1 MKLID
6 IKTAWKYL
14 FASVFVGILLGIS
27 GAFAA
32 QGFRSGIVAI
42 AEYLDFIFNDQQNFF
57 SFFITLSVALIFV
70 HYSRV
75 LIKGKAFQSVSDSIY
90 LAHKFNNETDV
101 KIGVVSTVAAFFS
114 ASGGA
119 SIGQYGPLVHFGTTI
134 GAWLKR
140 QIPFDFTPD
149 LYIGAGVAASISSG
163 FGAPLAGLI
172 FAHEAILRH
181 YSHKSILAIA
191 TASGVS
197 YGISSAIWGDTNII
211 KVSSDDFNFLVM
223 LIVSFLAGPIF
234 GFVSILYMRS
244 LLVFAKIAQKHKG
257 RMIYKYAFGILS
269 LSLIGHYVPEV
280 MGLGAETVTNVLTAK
295 NTVLMLFVILIG
307 KILATSISLNFGFF
321 GGVFSPAI
329 LVGASAGALLSAIL
343 VFLGIFDQFQQALV
357 VSGIAAVAGSVI
369 GAPICMVI
377 IVLELTNSYTFALSS
392 LVGLAISV
400 GYVQV
405 QFGSSYF
412 DVQLLNRGVDIS
424 NGRTGLFMTET
435 DILKY
440 SDETFATV
448 KLEDNI
454 DKVIKLMAKTNQS
467 EIVVLDQEEKFCGK
481 VDALSLINKMGT
493 LRSAGVVD
501 ENCLVIS
508 HDASLQDAM
517 EVAANFV
524 GEIIPIVEQHTNQA
538 VAVITEGA
546 IFQAYLSKQNQ
557 TVEMEKR

>member
-1 MKLID
+1 
-6 IKTAWKYL
+6 
-14 FASVFVGILLGIS
+14 
-27 GAFAA
+27 
-32 QGFRSGIVAI
+32 
-42 AEYLDFIFNDQQNFF
+42 
-57 SFFITLSVALIFV
+57 
-70 HYSRV
+70 
-75 LIKGKAFQSVSDSIY
+75 
-90 LAHKFNNETDV
+90 
-101 KIGVVSTVAAFFS
+101 
-114 ASGGA
+114 
-119 SIGQYGPLVHFGTTI
+119 
-134 GAWLKR
+134 
-140 QIPFDFTPD
+140 
-149 LYIGAGVAASISSG
+149 
-163 FGAPLAGLI
+163 
-172 FAHEAILRH
+172 
-181 YSHKSILAIA
+181 
-191 TASGVS
+191 
-197 YGISSAIWGDTNII
+197 
-211 KVSSDDFNFLVM
+211 M

-244 LLVFAKIAQKHKG
+244 LLFFAKIAQKHEE
-257 RMIYKYAFGILS
+257 RVAYKYAFGILS

-280 MGLGAETVTNVLTAK
+280 MGLGADTVTNVLTAK
-295 NTVLMLFVILIG
+295 NTILMLFVILIG

-405 QFGSSYF
+405 RFGSSYF

-440 SDETFATV
+440 SNENFITV
-448 KLEDNI
+448 KLEDTV
-454 DKVIKLMAKTNQS
+454 DDVIKIMAKTSQS

-481 VDALSLINKMGT
+481 VDSLSLINKMGT
-493 LRSAGVVD
+493 LSSAGVVD
-501 ENCLVIS
+501 KNCLVIS

-524 GEIIPIVEQHTNQA
+524 GEIIPIVEQDTNRA
-538 VAVITEGA
+538 MAVITEGA

>member
-1 MKLID
+1 
-6 IKTAWKYL
+6 
-14 FASVFVGILLGIS
+14 
-27 GAFAA
+27 
-32 QGFRSGIVAI
+32 
-42 AEYLDFIFNDQQNFF
+42 
-57 SFFITLSVALIFV
+57 
-70 HYSRV
+70 
-75 LIKGKAFQSVSDSIY
+75 
-90 LAHKFNNETDV
+90 
-101 KIGVVSTVAAFFS
+101 
-114 ASGGA
+114 
-119 SIGQYGPLVHFGTTI
+119 
-134 GAWLKR
+134 
-140 QIPFDFTPD
+140 
-149 LYIGAGVAASISSG
+149 
-163 FGAPLAGLI
+163 
-172 FAHEAILRH
+172 ILRH

-257 RMIYKYAFGILS
+257 RMIYKYAVGILS

-400 GYVQV
+400 GYVHV

-467 EIVVLDQEEKFCGK
+467 EIVVLDHEEKFCGK

-493 LRSAGVVD
+493 LRSAGIVD